1 MRLKPTK
8 SVWLDDI
15 TGFVIKGCSLIF
27 SPVLKQI
34 FYLILSLQHF
44 PTPWQQAAIV
54 PALQKGSSSL
64 LVIVVLFISIE
75 ISKPLE
81 ISV

>member
-1 MRLKPTK
+1 MSVKPTK
-8 SVWLDDI
+8 SVELGDI
-15 TGFVIKGCSLIF
+15 TNFVMKGCSLIL

-34 FYLILSLQHF
+34 FHLITSLQHF

-64 LVIVVLFISIE
+64 LVIAVLFISI
-75 ISKPLE
+75 
-81 ISV
+81 